1 MHLLS
6 VRRACESW
14 GICYGMAAAPVCS
27 IVTMWLRPAR
37 YKNNVEFLSAM
48 ETSSQYGWN
57 AVYEHQK
64 EMLCEKLGG
73 VYCGRRR

>member
-1 MHLLS
+1 MLNCS
-6 VRRACESW
+6 VWQCLGPAYQDMQTF
-14 GICYGMAAAPVCS
+14 ICTSVYSDNMR
-27 IVTMWLRPAR
+27 LRPAR